1 MGRDNGEVQVC
12 HGTLAAKSSPYMYLT
27 LNESTV
33 LYWLRA
39 EYIKLV
45 SNFPNGN
52 IAKLMTHLLD
62 GNFMSSSN
70 SLIFDNYHLSRIH
83 R

>member
-1 MGRDNGEVQVC
+1 MGRDIGEVQVC
-12 HGTLAAKSSPYMYLT
+12 HGTLAAKSSPYIYLT

-45 SNFPNGN
+45 
-52 IAKLMTHLLD
+52 I
-62 GNFMSSSN
+62 
-70 SLIFDNYHLSRIH
+70 SRMGI
-83 R
+83 